1 MREREESEEMVYFL
15 ARETE
20 RGQME
25 DKADVV
31 EWQGEEMPGVLFLLC

>member
-31 EWQGEEMPGVLFLLC
+31 EWRGEEMPGVLFLVC